1 VLAEVRRHW
10 CGKAAS
16 GGSGLMVVL
25 LRFAAVLGGAE
36 GPWLLFG
43 CGLALVVRCSR
54 WWKVYL

>member
-1 VLAEVRRHW
+1 
-10 CGKAAS
+10 
-16 GGSGLMVVL
+16 MVVL

>member
-1 VLAEVRRHW
+1 
-10 CGKAAS
+10 
-16 GGSGLMVVL
+16 MVVL

-36 GPWLLFG
+36 GRPWLQFG